1 MLPKFLTINNPK
13 SISHICLLVQIMEAN
28 IPPKKTQGK
37 LQQKCISNPVKHQT
51 WSFLQKPLTAFRH

>member
-1 MLPKFLTINNPK
+1 MLPKIPTINNPK

-28 IPPKKTQGK
+28 IVLQKKQGK
-37 LQQKCISNPVKHQT
+37 LQQKCILNPVKHQT